1 MFELRLALSYLLP
14 RRQHLSRSLMALMS
28 IAVIA
33 LVVCLLLVFLSV
45 LGGVESNWLSKMTSL
60 TAPIRINP
68 KEAYYRSYYYK
79 IDQLSAA
86 SGYQTK
92 TIREKL
98 LSRLPDPYDP
108 TIDAELPSH
117 FPEPERIDLVKGLY
131 AVLNGLAKEHAGIA
145 FEEYQMAGAILQLR
159 ATQNAGSASAPTF
172 LSQATYLLSLQA
184 SNPNL
189 ERLGVD
195 LSYLPHDSAETPP
208 IWLPKQLQTSG
219 VKVGDRGLLT
229 YPTLGAAS
237 LMEAKFPVEVAGF
250 YDPGAISIGHRCAL
264 VPPQLVESLQS
275 ASSLT
280 YADPLLATGVH
291 LWLPE
296 IAKTGELVSAL
307 EQKLEAAGLAPY
319 WSVTPYS
326 EYEFAR
332 ELLAQ
337 FASDRLLFSMVG
349 VLILAVAC
357 CTVVA
362 SLILLV
368 HDKREEIAILRALG
382 ATKTSIAALFGAAG
396 LSMGM
401 ISVAVGTLGALL
413 FLSHLDSII
422 ACLSWLE
429 GRPALTLFAVD
440 GKLPSQI
447 SWVAVRQL
455 LLWTPLLSLIAG
467 LLPAIAACA
476 IRPAI
481 ALRRG

>member
-28 IAVIA
+28 VSVIA

-45 LGGVESNWLSKMTSL
+45 LKGVENNWLSKMTSL

-86 SGYQTK
+86 SGYETK

-131 AVLNGLAKEHAGIA
+131 AVLNELSKEHAGIA

-172 LSQATYLLSLQA
+172 LSQATYLLSLQTH
-184 SNPNL
+184 NPNL
-189 ERLGVD
+189 QKLGVD
-195 LSYLPHDSAETPP
+195 LSNTTADTETPP

-219 VKVGDRGLLT
+219 VKVGDKGLLT

-280 YADPLLATGVH
+280 YSDPLIASGVH
-291 LWLPE
+291 LWLPD
-296 IAKTGELVSAL
+296 IAKTADLASAL
-307 EQKLEAAGLAPY
+307 QQRLEATGLAPY

-349 VLILAVAC
+349 VLILAACC

-382 ATKTSIAALFGAAG
+382 ATKSSIATLFGAAG
-396 LSMGM
+396 FSMGM
-401 ISVAVGTLGALL
+401 MSVAVGTLGALL
-413 FLSHLDSII
+413 LLSHLDSII
-422 ACLSWLE
+422 AGLSWLE
-429 GRPALTLFAVD
+429 GRPALALFAVD

-476 IRPAI
+476 IRPAV
-481 ALRRG
+481 ALRRGS